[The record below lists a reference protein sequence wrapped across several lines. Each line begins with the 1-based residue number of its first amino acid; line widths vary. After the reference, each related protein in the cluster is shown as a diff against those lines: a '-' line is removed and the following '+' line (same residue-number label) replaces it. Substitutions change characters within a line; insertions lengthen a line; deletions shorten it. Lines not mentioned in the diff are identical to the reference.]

1 MTDDAV
7 VAIARIPLARSSRRM
22 LALPVALLLI
32 GLLAAAAGW
41 LLLTDWARIGL
52 MAAGVVL
59 AILAGYLALMV
70 LSIRLEVEVSTL
82 RLRRIRSDRR
92 FSLVR
97 GPVTRVPLRGEGAA
111 RLRPGLGA
119 LALGVGPAR
128 LRGEETIHLVRQAP
142 AASLILVPT
151 DGGRVGIAPASEEQL
166 IAALAAAARVQQR
179 LDQVASRARSLP
191 IEQLVE
197 EAPRAVAPRPL
208 PPPRR
213 EPEPERVLTGIERVM
228 LEERLAAERA
238 AALAAAE
245 EERRRAEEEAA
256 RRAAMAAQAP
266 APAVEPVSG
275 RRRER
280 RAPPISVRLPK
291 LSLPSMGGVPRGTLL
306 RYAVAAAPLALAAGV
321 WAAASLVGGLDLPDG
336 EARLAA
342 VSLALAGPGAALGAL
357 LARAFFPRLLG
368 LVAIA
373 AVCCLVLVGRA
384 LLI

>member
-7 VAIARIPLARSSRRM
+7 VAIARIPLARSAGRV
-22 LALPVALLLI
+22 LALPGALLLA
-32 GLLAAAAGW
+32 GAVAAAAGW
-41 LLLTDWARIGL
+41 LLLADWAQIGL
-52 MAAGVVL
+52 MAAGGLL
-59 AILAGYLALMV
+59 AIVAVYLALLA

-82 RLRRIRSDRR
+82 RLRRIGADRR

-97 GPVTRVPLRGEGAA
+97 GAVTRVPLSGEGAA
-111 RLRPGLGA
+111 RLRPGLAA
-119 LALGVGPAR
+119 LVLGVGSAR
-128 LRGEETIHLVRQAP
+128 LRGEETIRLMRQAP
-142 AASLILVPT
+142 AASMILVPT

-179 LDQVASRARSLP
+179 LDQVAARARSLP

-197 EAPRAVAPRPL
+197 DVPRAAAPMPL

-245 EERRRAEEEAA
+245 AERSRAEAEAA
-256 RRAAMAAQAP
+256 RRAAIVAQEPVA
-266 APAVEPVSG
+266 AVEPASQ
-275 RRRER
+275 RRER
-280 RAPPISVRLPK
+280 RVPSI
-291 LSLPSMGGVPRGTLL
+291 SLPRPSISLPTMGSVPRGTLL
-306 RYAVAAAPLALAAGV
+306 RYAVAAVPLALATGV
-321 WAAASLVGGLDLPDG
+321 WAFASVTGGLPPAEPEG
-336 EARLAA
+336 RLAV
-342 VSLALAGPGAALGAL
+342 VSLALAGPAAALGAL

-368 LVAIA
+368 LVAIS

>member
-1 MTDDAV
+1 
-7 VAIARIPLARSSRRM
+7 
-22 LALPVALLLI
+22 
-32 GLLAAAAGW
+32 
-41 LLLTDWARIGL
+41 
-52 MAAGVVL
+52 
-59 AILAGYLALMV
+59 
-70 LSIRLEVEVSTL
+70 
-82 RLRRIRSDRR
+82 
-92 FSLVR
+92 
-97 GPVTRVPLRGEGAA
+97 
-111 RLRPGLGA
+111 
-119 LALGVGPAR
+119 VGPAR
-128 LRGEETIHLVRQAP
+128 LRGDETIHLVRLAP
-142 AASLILVPT
+142 SASLILVPT

-179 LDQVASRARSLP
+179 LDQVVSRARARP
-191 IEQLVE
+191 IEGLVE
-197 EAPRAVAPRPL
+197 EAPRAEAPRPV
-208 PPPRR
+208 PPPRHET
-213 EPEPERVLTGIERVM
+213 EPGRVLTGIERVM

-266 APAVEPVSG
+266 APAVEPVPE

-280 RAPPISVRLPK
+280 RAPRITVPRPK
-291 LSLPSMGGVPRGTLL
+291 LSLPSIGGVSRGTLL
-306 RYAVAAAPLALAAGV
+306 RYAVAAVPLVLASGV
-321 WAAASLVGGLDLPDG
+321 WAIASVAGGLELADP

-373 AVCCLVLVGRA
+373 ALCSLVLLGRA